1 MRTLAHVLVAG
12 ALVLTACSPSNKKPP
27 DPNRIS
33 ILGTA
38 PVTPLPKVEFTMM
51 DTQGHPFD
59 FRKETDGK
67 ITLLYFGYTFC
78 PDVCPLQMA
87 TLSAAMKELTPAV
100 RKKIRVVFVTV
111 DPARDTPQRLSHW
124 LGSFDTTFIGVRG
137 TMKQIDKALAF
148 YRFPAPHR
156 SGSPPNY
163 TVSHPSLVYA
173 FTPDNRGRGMY
184 PSKTTKAVWVHDLNV
199 MAHHHWVHVA
209 SDETTAP
216 AAAAS
221 AGAGAEAAQSA
232 PSTAARPSESG
243 GGSAAP
249 GVKIIDAY
257 TPKPAS
263 GNMAALYLTM
273 LDTSSVPDTLLSVS
287 TGMAESAT
295 LHATETTNGVEHMVR
310 LDWVALPPGDTVRLE
325 PGARHV
331 MLEGVVGTLRP
342 GSTFPAT
349 LIFARAGEVP
359 ATVRVVTYADIAG
372 K

>member
-12 ALVLTACSPSNKKPP
+12 ALVLTACSPSKKQPT

-111 DPARDTPQRLSHW
+111 DPQRDTPERLSHW
-124 LGSFDTTFIGVRG
+124 LHSFDTTFIGVRG
-137 TMKQIDKALAF
+137 TLKQVDKALAF
-148 YRFPAPHR
+148 YRFNPPHK
-156 SGSPPNY
+156 SGDGPNY
-163 TVSHPSLVYA
+163 TVSHPALVYA

-184 PSKTTKAVWVHDLNV
+184 PDKTTKAVWVHDLNL
-199 MAHHHWVHVA
+199 MAHHHWVPMP
-209 SDETTAP
+209 SEGSG
-216 AAAAS
+216 AATAS
-221 AGAGAEAAQSA
+221 A
-232 PSTAARPSESG
+232 STAADGTPVTQSAASTSG
-243 GGSAAP
+243 PTAP

-263 GNMAALYLTM
+263 GTTAALYLTM

-295 LHATETTNGVEHMVR
+295 LHATETKNGVEHMVR

-331 MLEGVVGTLRP
+331 MLEGVAGELRP
-342 GSTFPAT
+342 GSTFPAS

-359 ATVRVVTYADIAG
+359 ATVRVVTYAEMAA
-372 K
+372 KQR